1 MMSFN
6 LWTERWVPVLFENGD
21 RREVGLRELLQRA
34 HEMVEIDD
42 PLPTVCYGLYR
53 MLVALVMDIHQFEE
67 LDQLADALEK
77 GRFEAE
83 NLGTYEDEFGK
94 LFDLFD
100 EKRPF
105 FQTALPA
112 DHSEK
117 LKPVAALFQHVPSGT
132 GATHFAHG
140 NADEHAWSP
149 QVCARALTTIAPF
162 MTAGG
167 AGYSPSI
174 NGAPPWY
181 LLLKGK
187 NLFET
192 LLLNCWGE
200 PSDGVYGELGKPAW
214 REEKPVE
221 PKVERHSYTL
231 LEGLTWQPRIVQLQP
246 GSGGICTSSGE
257 PSEIL
262 VRDMYFTFGWKVGSP
277 DNWTD
282 PHVAYVVDEKRG
294 RLKVMPREGRDPW
307 RHFSAFTLAERRP
320 KTLAQLE
327 QLQDELPTL
336 EDVRLECLGMRTDN
350 AKIFE
355 WRRETLR
362 LSKGVFRHPE
372 AEMMVEQG
380 LEYVDEYG
388 GLLRNCLKTA
398 FEHHRPDA
406 LNLFYESL
414 RTPFLSDYLG
424 RLSESREASELQQLR
439 FDWRDRVKRE
449 STAVFKAELDKLG
462 LRGEVLVKRLADAK
476 MKYYGT
482 LKKWMGD

>member
-1 MMSFN
+1 
-6 LWTERWVPVLFENGD
+6 
-21 RREVGLRELLQRA
+21 
-34 HEMVEIDD
+34 
-42 PLPTVCYGLYR
+42 
-53 MLVALVMDIHQFEE
+53 
-67 LDQLADALEK
+67 
-77 GRFEAE
+77 
-83 NLGTYEDEFGK
+83 
-94 LFDLFD
+94 
-100 EKRPF
+100 
-105 FQTALPA
+105 
-112 DHSEK
+112 
-117 LKPVAALFQHVPSGT
+117 
-132 GATHFAHG
+132 
-140 NADEHAWSP
+140 
-149 QVCARALTTIAPF
+149 
-162 MTAGG
+162 
-167 AGYSPSI
+167 
-174 NGAPPWY
+174 
-181 LLLKGK
+181 
-187 NLFET
+187 
-192 LLLNCWGE
+192 
-200 PSDGVYGELGKPAW
+200 
-214 REEKPVE
+214 
-221 PKVERHSYTL
+221 
-231 LEGLTWQPRIVQLQP
+231 
-246 GSGGICTSSGE
+246 
-257 PSEIL
+257 
-262 VRDMYFTFGWKVGSP
+262 MYFTFGWKVGSP